1 MMKGFTAKYLL
12 GLLLIGT
19 LVGLLSVA
27 AANAVD
33 AAGNDTTRSY
43 CGINVECAS

>member
-1 MMKGFTAKYLL
+1 MLAAIVSVPTAR
-12 GLLLIGT
+12 
-19 LVGLLSVA
+19 A
-27 AANAVD
+27 AD